1 MPAPT
6 DPKVV
11 KEIVRAYKRGDPVTE
26 IAVKAGIHIPTI
38 YDILKREKVGQR
50 TGRMTQAQKDEVV
63 RLYVEENW
71 GSDRIAKTLDRTP
84 QGIRY
89 VLKMAGIERVKGRV
103 LSLLKTPEE
112 ERRFLAF
119 FDAHGAKETAQE
131 YGISENGAYKI
142 QKRVRG

>member
-1 MPAPT
+1 
-6 DPKVV
+6 
-11 KEIVRAYKRGDPVTE
+11 
-26 IAVKAGIHIPTI
+26 
-38 YDILKREKVGQR
+38 
-50 TGRMTQAQKDEVV
+50 MTQAQKDEVV

-119 FDAHGAKETAQE
+119 FDAHGAKE